1 MRTVSRVHDW
11 VLNAL
16 KLCSQAVIF
25 GVFVLIVVDVGITI
39 LADINNWLLST
50 EFGTGSWDMILVA
63 LKRWLVSAQFEIQP
77 WDMTHGL
84 VEYGLL
90 WFTMLAAPWL
100 ARVKGH
106 VFIDAVTE
114 LLSPAIQKVTA
125 KFAYLVAFTGSV
137 AFSYYSVL
145 LLVEAI
151 EDEMIDE
158 RGADMWQWTLYF
170 PMPFAFA
177 LVAVEVLRYLFGI
190 DDMYGRRTDV
200 KEGM

>member
-1 MRTVSRVHDW
+1 MRIVTRVHDW
-11 VLNAL
+11 VLYTM
-16 KLCSQAVIF
+16 KLGSQAVIF
-25 GVFVLIVVDVGITI
+25 GVFILIVADVGVTI
-39 LADINNWLLST
+39 LAGKAEYLGIDDLGI
-50 EFGTGSWDMILVA
+50 A
-63 LKRWLVSAQFEIQP
+63 P

-100 ARVKGH
+100 ARIKGH

-114 LLSPAIQKVTA
+114 MLSPAAQRVIA

-137 AFSYYSVL
+137 AFAYYSVL

-151 EDEMIDE
+151 EEEMVDE
-158 RGADMWQWTLYF
+158 RGADIMLWILYF

-177 LVAVEVLRYLFGI
+177 LVAVEFLRYLLGF

-200 KEGM
+200 KESL

>member
-1 MRTVSRVHDW
+1 MRTVTRMHDW
-11 VLNAL
+11 VLNAM

-25 GVFVLIVVDVGITI
+25 GVFVLIVLDVGVTI
-39 LADINNWLLST
+39 LAGKAEYLGIEDL
-50 EFGTGSWDMILVA
+50 
-63 LKRWLVSAQFEIQP
+63 EIAP
-77 WDMTHGL
+77 WDRTHGL

-100 ARVKGH
+100 ARIKGH

-114 LLSPAIQKVTA
+114 LLSPAVQKVTA
-125 KFAYLVAFTGSV
+125 KFAYLVAFTGSF
-137 AFSYYSVL
+137 AFAIYSLL

-158 RGADMWQWTLYF
+158 RGADMWLWTLYF

-177 LVAVEVLRYLFGI
+177 LVAVEFLRYLIGF
-190 DDMYGRRTDV
+190 DDMYGRRTDL

>member
-1 MRTVSRVHDW
+1 MRIVSRAHEW
-11 VLNAL
+11 VLNAM
-16 KLCSQAVIF
+16 KIGSQAVVF
-25 GVFVLIVVDVGITI
+25 GVFVLIVIDVGVTI
-39 LADINNWLLST
+39 LAGNA
-50 EFGTGSWDMILVA
+50 EFLGIEDL
-63 LKRWLVSAQFEIQP
+63 EIAP

-100 ARVKGH
+100 ARIKGH

-114 LLSPAIQKVTA
+114 LLSPEIQKVTA

-137 AFSYYSVL
+137 AFAYYSVL

-151 EDEMIDE
+151 EEEMIDE
-158 RGADMWQWTLYF
+158 RGADLMLWTLYF

-177 LVAVEVLRYLFGI
+177 LVAVEFLRYLLGF

-200 KEGM
+200 KESM